1 MPFFSWS
8 PMYWLFVGPA
18 LLFVMF
24 AQWRVQSAYRKW
36 GRVANSSGLAGAQ
49 IAERLIS
56 ENGLHGLRIQG
67 ISGKLTDNYDP
78 RSKVLNLSES
88 TARQNSVA
96 AAAIVA
102 HEMGHAMQDSTGSL
116 LLRLRSGIV
125 PVVNFGSQ
133 LGPILFLIG
142 ILLRFGPLMWL
153 GIAFFSLAFVF
164 ALITLPVEINAS
176 QRAMKM
182 LTTSNLLV
190 GNDER
195 RGARAVLSAAALTYV
210 GSLLVAL
217 TQLLYYVSLA
227 SGGKRRR

>member
-1 MPFFSWS
+1 MPFFYWN
-8 PMYWLFVGPA
+8 PTYWLIVGPA

-36 GRVANSSGLAGAQ
+36 GRVANSTGLAGVQ
-49 IAERLIS
+49 VAERLIN
-56 ENGLHGLRIQG
+56 ENGLQGLRIQG

-78 RSKVLNLSES
+78 RSKILNLSES

-96 AAAIVA
+96 ATAIVA
-102 HEMGHAMQDSTGSL
+102 HEVGHAMQDSTGSL
-116 LLRLRSGIV
+116 LLKLRSGIV
-125 PVVNFGSQ
+125 PAVNFGSS
-133 LGPILFLIG
+133 LGPILFFIG
-142 ILLRFGPLMWL
+142 FFLQLGPLMWL

-176 QRAMKM
+176 QRALKM

-210 GSLLVAL
+210 GSLLVSLA
-217 TQLLYYVSLA
+217 QLLYYVSLVR
-227 SGGKRRR
+227 GGRRRD